1 MNAKNICGILPLF
14 RVNRNMT
21 AYASEKPG
29 NVKKVS
35 LMNLI
40 GLFSQNSTASI
51 EIRLPI
57 FLKGHFFKKAVIKGR
72 LLEM

>member
-14 RVNRNMT
+14 RVNRTMT

-29 NVKKVS
+29 NVKKVN
-35 LMNLI
+35 LINLI

-51 EIRLPI
+51 EIRLT
-57 FLKGHFFKKAVIKGR
+57 HFFKRSLFQKSSNKGKATFF
-72 LLEM
+72 